1 MVLVSPW
8 LNQSSPQINFWKDIH
23 EHQRYLM
30 FDGWENKNL
39 ILTTSCKIINPRFW
53 IWDTFDMHT
62 TALIEKIRCLN
73 SLLTNIN
80 VPSELKVLMFF
91 YYPHFQLIS
100 FKHVLSSQVT
110 KFFAKFTLFSFSLL
124 SCRYSNT
131 LSKIWVVNS
140 LKSTQTW
147 TQLIIGTDNCSIS
160 MLL

>member
-1 MVLVSPW
+1 MGKQKFNFDNFLQNNSSAF
-8 LNQSSPQINFWKDIH
+8 LNLRCIWYAHHCINW
-23 EHQRYLM
+23 
-30 FDGWENKNL
+30 
-39 ILTTSCKIINPRFW
+39 
-53 IWDTFDMHT
+53 
-62 TALIEKIRCLN
+62 KIRCLN
-73 SLLTNIN
+73 SLLTNTN
-80 VPSELKVLMFF
+80 LPSELKVLMFF

-147 TQLIIGTDNCSIS
+147 TQLIIGTDNCSIYLEICQLNLQYS
-160 MLL
+160 WFHLSPWMSRIVAFFVIV